1 MPAVSDQVESNW
13 APGASGETL
22 RARDKLLRLIR
33 DFFAARAVIE
43 VSTPVLARHGATD
56 IHLSNVAATDQG
68 LQFYLQTSPEYAMKR
83 LVAAGSG
90 PIYQLCPA
98 FRGGESGLRHN
109 IEFTML
115 EWYRPGYGLE
125 DLALEVTSLLSSVF
139 EAFGLD
145 FGGPARTSYRELF
158 EARFGVNPH
167 RASAMMLKNLAMT
180 EFPDQTAHIVDYG
193 DAGSINDYLDL
204 LFSAGIEP
212 GLVGPVI
219 IFDYPAP
226 QAALART
233 GEVEGDRV
241 ARRFELVWQGIE
253 LANGYDELRDS
264 QELAMR
270 FAADNTAREARSLPF
285 IEPDQKLLAATA
297 ALPACA
303 GVAVG
308 VDRLLMLLLGKDN
321 IDEVLSFSDR
331 RI

>member
-1 MPAVSDQVESNW
+1 MPAVSETNW

-33 DFFAARAVIE
+33 DFFAARSVIE

-56 IHLSNVAATDQG
+56 IHMSNVAVTGQG
-68 LQFYLQTSPEYAMKR
+68 LPLYLQTSPEYAMKR

-115 EWYRPGYGLE
+115 EWYRPGYCLE

-139 EAFGLD
+139 AAFGLD
-145 FGGPARTSYRELF
+145 SGSPDRTSYRELF
-158 EARFGVNPH
+158 VARFGINPH
-167 RASAMMLKNLAMT
+167 RASIMMLKNLAMT
-180 EFPDQTAHIVDYG
+180 EFPDQTAHIIDHG
-193 DAGSINDYLDL
+193 DAGSRNDYLDL

-212 GLVGPVI
+212 GLVAPVI
-219 IFDYPAP
+219 IFDYPAS
-226 QAALART
+226 QAALAGT
-233 GEVEGDRV
+233 AEVEGDRV
-241 ARRFELVWQGIE
+241 ARRFELVWQGTE

-264 QELAMR
+264 QEMEMR
-270 FAADNTAREARSLPF
+270 FAADNAARKARSLPF

-303 GVAVG
+303 GVALG